1 LKSRPHHRT
10 LFMSHVL
17 TLIADPA
24 KAGLD
29 AALAEAARAAI
40 VAAGAKG
47 GKPDWLKPGVACDI
61 PVETADGAAAE
72 AAARQALGRAPV
84 DVALQPAAGR
94 RKRLLVADMESTII
108 RNEMLDELAEF
119 AGIRDRIADIT
130 RRAMNGEL
138 DFRAALS
145 ERVGLL
151 KGLDAAILE
160 QAAKRIAIMPGAT
173 ALVGTM
179 RANGAY
185 TALVSG
191 GFRVFTDRVARALGF
206 DENAAN
212 VLEIADG
219 KLAGTVA
226 EPILGRDAK
235 LATLKRVAAAH
246 GFGPADALA
255 VGDGANDLDMLK
267 AAGLGVAFHAKPVV
281 AQAARVRVDHGDLTA
296 LLYLQGY
303 RAAEFVG

>member
-1 LKSRPHHRT
+1 
-10 LFMSHVL
+10 MSHVL

-24 KAGLD
+24 GVALD
-29 AALAEAARAAI
+29 AAAVEAARAAI
-40 VAAGAKG
+40 VAAGARA
-47 GKPDWLKPGVACDI
+47 GKPDWLAPGIACDVAVDVNQ
-61 PVETADGAAAE
+61 PDAVE
-72 AAARQALGRAPV
+72 AAARRALASAPY
-84 DVALQPAAGR
+84 DIALQPAAGR

-138 DFRAALS
+138 DFVAALR

-151 KGLDAAILE
+151 KGLDAAVLE
-160 QAAKRIAIMPGAT
+160 QAAARIAIMPGAAT
-173 ALVGTM
+173 LVRTM
-179 RANGAY
+179 RAHGAY

-191 GFRVFTDRVARALGF
+191 GFRIFTGRVAKALGF
-206 DENAAN
+206 DEDNAN
-212 VLEIADG
+212 VLEIAQG
-219 KLAGTVA
+219 RLTGTVA

-235 LATLKRVAAAH
+235 LATLRRLAAAH
-246 GFGPADALA
+246 GLGPTDTLA

-267 AAGLGVAFHAKPVV
+267 AAGLGVAFRAKPIV
-281 AQAARVRVDHGDLTA
+281 AQAARVRVDRGDLTA

-303 RAAEFVG
+303 RASDFAAA

>member
-1 LKSRPHHRT
+1 
-10 LFMSHVL
+10 MSHVV

-24 KAGLD
+24 TAPLD
-29 AALAEAARAAI
+29 AAAVEAARAAI
-40 VAAGAKG
+40 VAAGAEA
-47 GKPDWLKPGVACDI
+47 GKPDWLAPGIACDI
-61 PVETADGAAAE
+61 AVDAADSAAAE
-72 AAARQALGRAPV
+72 TAARRALDGAPV
-84 DVALQPAAGR
+84 DLALQPAAGR
-94 RKRLLVADMESTII
+94 RRRLLVADMESSII

-138 DFRAALS
+138 DFAAALR

-151 KGLDAAILE
+151 KGLDAVILE
-160 QAAKRIAIMPGAT
+160 QAAARIELMPGAA

-179 RANGAY
+179 RAHGAY

-191 GFRVFTDRVARALGF
+191 GFRVFTRRVAEALGF
-206 DENAAN
+206 DEDNAN
-212 VLEIADG
+212 VLEIAAG

-235 LATLKRVAAAH
+235 LATLKRLAASR
-246 GFGPADALA
+246 GLALA
-255 VGDGANDLDMLK
+255 DTLGVGDGANDLDMLK

-281 AQAARVRVDHGDLTA
+281 AAAARVRVDHGDLTA

-303 RAAEFVG
+303 RAGEIAA